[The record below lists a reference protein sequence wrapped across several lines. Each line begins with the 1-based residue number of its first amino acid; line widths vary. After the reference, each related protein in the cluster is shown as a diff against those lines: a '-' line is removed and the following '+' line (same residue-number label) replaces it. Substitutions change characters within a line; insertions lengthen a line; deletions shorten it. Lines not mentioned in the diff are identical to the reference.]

1 MQCAYLYAPRDLRF
15 VEREPLPLG
24 PDDVRIA
31 VAASGIC
38 GTDLHVYS
46 GFVLGAPPKGP
57 VAFGHE
63 FSGRIVELGSAVKGF
78 ELGERVTAL
87 PNTPCGKCALCRS
100 GRAPVC
106 RQRVGLK
113 SGSWAPSL
121 VAPAQN
127 VFRLPDNVSDR
138 LGALT
143 EPLACAVRSVDHA
156 GIRVGD
162 RVCVIGAGPI
172 GLCTAMIARAAGA
185 QTTMVSEPRAYRR
198 DLAKQVG
205 VDHVIDP
212 KSVDLTGAVRD
223 LTDGFGADVVFEAVG
238 HPATIEQAI
247 AVAAPGATI
256 VVIGVAN
263 ADARADFPAQVFYDK
278 EITLKGTRGPTF
290 AVERALRWLG
300 TLDFEPVLTHS
311 FPVLQANEAIQLGL
325 TGDTGKILLM
335 P

>member
-1 MQCAYLYAPRDLRF
+1 MQCAYLFAPRDLRF
-15 VEREPLPLG
+15 IEREPLPLG
-24 PDDVRIA
+24 PDDVRIE

-57 VAFGHE
+57 VPFGHE
-63 FSGRIVELGSAVKGF
+63 FSGRIAELGSAVMGF
-78 ELGERVTAL
+78 EIGERVTAL
-87 PNTPCGKCALCRS
+87 PNTPCGKCVLCRS

-127 VFRLPDNVSDR
+127 VFSLPDNVSDR

-143 EPLACAVRSVDHA
+143 EPLACAVRAVDHA
-156 GIRVGD
+156 EIRVGD

-172 GLCTAMIARAAGA
+172 GLGTAMIAQAAGA
-185 QTTMVSEPRAYRR
+185 QTIIVSEPRAYRR
-198 DLAKQVG
+198 ELAKKVG
-205 VDHVIDP
+205 ADHTIDP
-212 KSVDLTGAVRD
+212 TATDLTQAARE
-223 LTDGFGADVVFEAVG
+223 LTDGLGADVVFEAVG
-238 HPATIEQAI
+238 HPKTIEQAI

-290 AVERALRWLG
+290 AVERTLRWLSK
-300 TLDFEPVLTHS
+300 LDFEPVLTHT
-311 FPVLQANEAIQLGL
+311 FPIHQANDAIQLGL
-325 TGDTGKILLM
+325 TGDTGKILLV